1 MTQHYSKPIPSPQ
14 GESDVYWQKAKDH
27 ELWLRKCNSCGEAYF
42 YPRDISPCCFSR
54 NTRWIRASGK
64 ATLFSY
70 GIVHRSPHP
79 SFNEEAPFVVAIV
92 QLEEGP
98 KIPTNI
104 ITDETPSPENIRIGM
119 PLHVIFEDIS
129 DEISLVKFTP
139 IT

>member
-1 MTQHYSKPIPSPQ
+1 MSPNYNKPIPSPQ
-14 GESDVYWQKAKDH
+14 GESDFYWQKAKDH
-27 ELWLRKCNSCGEAYF
+27 ELWIRKCNHCNRAYF

-54 NTRWIRASGK
+54 NTSWIKASGE

-79 SFNEEAPFVVAIV
+79 AFNEDSPYVVAIV
-92 QLEEGP
+92 QLAEGP
-98 KIPTNI
+98 KMPTNI
-104 ITDETPSPENIRIGM
+104 ITQETPTPENIRIGM
-119 PLHVIFEDIS
+119 PLQVIFEDIS